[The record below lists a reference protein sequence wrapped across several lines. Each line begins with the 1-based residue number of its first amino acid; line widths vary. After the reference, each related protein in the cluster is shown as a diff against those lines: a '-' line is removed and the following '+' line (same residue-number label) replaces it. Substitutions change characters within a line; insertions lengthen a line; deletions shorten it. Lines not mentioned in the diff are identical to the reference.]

1 MLTKEELIDTD
12 KSIRAKEKK
21 MYSIILVLVLALFVS
36 ILVIL
41 TLSTNKYC

>member
-12 KSIRAKEKK
+12 KLIKAKEKK

-36 ILVIL
+36 
-41 TLSTNKYC
+41 NK